1 MVDSE
6 RRSFREEK
14 NEKGKL
20 NFQDNNDYEEY
31 NGSKKNKKKEY
42 RKTGINIFG
51 RLGKNAGKRK

>member
-31 NGSKKNKKKEY
+31 NGSKKK
-42 RKTGINIFG
+42 
-51 RLGKNAGKRK
+51 